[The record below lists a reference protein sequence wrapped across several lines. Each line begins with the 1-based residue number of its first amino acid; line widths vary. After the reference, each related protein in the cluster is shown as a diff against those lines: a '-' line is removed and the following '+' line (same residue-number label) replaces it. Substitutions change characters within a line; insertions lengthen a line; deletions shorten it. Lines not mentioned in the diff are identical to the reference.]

1 MTNYFKGKKVLIT
14 GGAGFFGINF
24 TKRFLEL
31 GANVRVSLH
40 KSKPSWRDSSVEYI
54 TTNLEKPED
63 CACICKEIDYMLIAS
78 ANSSG
83 AAVMEHT
90 PLVHLTPNLIMNAR
104 LLEAAYAQGVSK
116 TLFFSSNTVYPLT
129 DFAVKESDTNFEY
142 FSKYHVVGWMKRFSE
157 IMCDMYSNYIKNPM
171 QTIVVRPGNA
181 YGPYDKFDP
190 EKSKVIPAL
199 IRRAVQKENPFKVWG
214 DGNDLKDFIYIDDLV
229 RGSLLAL
236 EKLDS
241 PAPINIASGQPVTI
255 REVLSHILKASCYES
270 AEVHYDESMP
280 SMIPKRMIDIEKA
293 KELLGFAPRVGIEE
307 GIERTVQWY
316 SENIKN

>member
-40 KSKPSWRDSSVEYI
+40 KSKPSWKDPSVDYI
-54 TTNLEKPED
+54 TANLEKPED
-63 CACICKEIDYMLIAS
+63 CAHICKDIDYMLIAS

-83 AAVMEHT
+83 AAVMENT

-129 DFAVKESDTNFEY
+129 SFAVKESDTNFEY

-157 IMCDMYSNYIKNPM
+157 IMCDMYSNHITNPM
-171 QTIVVRPGNA
+171 HTIIVRPGNA

-199 IRRAVQKENPFKVWG
+199 IRRAIQRENPFKVWG

-229 RGSLLAL
+229 EGSLLAL
-236 EKLDS
+236 EKLNCPD
-241 PAPINIASGQPVTI
+241 PVNIASGQAVTI
-255 REVLSHILKASCYES
+255 REVLSHILKTSCYES
-270 AEVHYDESMP
+270 AEVLYDESMP
-280 SMIPKRMIDIEKA
+280 SMIPKRMIDIEKS
-293 KELLGFAPRVGIEE
+293 KELLGFTPRVGIKE
-307 GIERTVQWY
+307 GIERTVKWY